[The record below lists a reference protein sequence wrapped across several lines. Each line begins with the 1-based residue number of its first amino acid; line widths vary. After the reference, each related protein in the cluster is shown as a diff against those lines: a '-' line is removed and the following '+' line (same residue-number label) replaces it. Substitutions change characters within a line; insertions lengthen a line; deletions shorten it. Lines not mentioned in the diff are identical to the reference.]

1 MATEHLSPHVLQAVE
16 VYTKGTRAWFEDDRD
31 GWVSASVVSNQV
43 DATKVKIVFENDE
56 DSRREHVFESTL
68 AIVEK
73 TNGNTLP
80 PLRNPPKM
88 ENTDDLTN
96 LSYLNEP
103 SVLNTIQ
110 TRYSQRN
117 IYTYSGIV
125 LIAANPF
132 ARVQLYEPD
141 IIQQYSGKRRGE
153 LEPHL
158 FAIAEDAYRCM
169 IREKKN
175 QTIVV
180 SGESG
185 AGKTVSAKFIMRYF
199 ATADDKE
206 AKGKASK
213 EGAASM
219 TEVEEQILATN
230 PIMEAFGNAKTTRN
244 DNSSRFGKYIEIQFD
259 KDTNIVGA
267 KTRTYLLERSRL
279 IYQPE
284 IERNYHIFYQLCAGV
299 PPTERK
305 EFELKDWTKFHY
317 LNQSGTGTI
326 PNVDDVEEF
335 ELTKKSLSMVG
346 ISLQTQWQIF
356 RLLAALLH
364 LGNVEIGGRGDA
376 TLADDDAS
384 LEIATKLLGIKK
396 KSEFRKWLLKR
407 QIITRSDKIVK
418 SLSPAQGTVVKDS
431 VAKYI
436 YASLFDWLVVVVNS
450 SLSCQ
455 TPGLV
460 TAFIGVLD
468 IYGFEHFKKNSFE
481 QFCINYA
488 NEKLQQ
494 QFNQHVFKLDQEE
507 YVREKIEWKFI
518 DFSDNQ
524 KCIEMIEAKMGILS
538 LLDEESRL
546 PSGTDQ
552 GFCDKLYSN
561 FSTPAYKGYFLKPR
575 FSNSAFTVCHYA
587 HDVQYESE
595 GFIDKNKDTVPDEI
609 LTLLQSSDSE
619 FLVEMLGTATAAAT
633 ATPTETVKK
642 MTTPKKPTLG
652 SIFKLS
658 LINLMDTIGETN
670 VHYIRCLKP
679 NEAKVAWG
687 FEPNMVLGQLRACG
701 VLETIRIS
709 CAGYPSRWE
718 FPDFA
723 DRYYALI
730 NSKYW
735 DPNTHTNIDFRE
747 LCNVILTTYIQDPD
761 KYQIGLTKIFFRAGQ
776 LAYMEKLRADRWNEC
791 AILLQKNMRRF
802 VIRLR
807 YLRMKEITMMIQQVA
822 RKKVAQAVLAHKRQE
837 KVMIMIQSQ
846 CRAFLARKRMARQQ
860 NFVIRV
866 QTAIRSRLARKAF
879 AGFRENNAATQ
890 IQSLFRGWAAR
901 KKYLAQRHHII
912 CVQAQIRRRSARK
925 QLTIYRSE
933 ARSATHLK
941 EVSYKLENKVVE
953 LTQTLTQQREEK
965 NKIQSKATQLETQIQ
980 SWIQKYNK
988 LDKKAKELEA
998 SLAESS
1004 SVQTELS
1011 SWQEKHNTLQSDHE
1025 NTLEKISKLDQEIA
1039 RLSAENLKQKEEVA
1053 ALKQQ
1058 QQTLASMPPQ
1068 QPQPPQ
1074 TPQRRT
1080 SMHTNYHAANATSAA
1095 DDVEVAELKSQIVAL
1110 KAQLSQS
1117 LKRQPTRQ
1125 QSINAFSRNLSPARN
1140 DPYRRGVSPEMAS
1153 PRGRS
1158 PTGSSMTSFRRNSVG
1173 EPTRPETQASKVVYN
1188 EPEQMRPMSIDH
1200 INTLKIKTMPNGNPD
1215 EAIHAILHDLETL
1228 EKEIHVGLVQSL
1240 KIVAVNA
1247 QNPPSEKEVLFP
1259 AHMIATCATQMW
1271 RLGYLAESNSMLF
1284 SVMYT
1289 IQKHCASF
1297 SGEDTIVPCAYWL
1310 SNAHEL
1316 LSLICSAEQELER
1329 EMHYNSIHGRRAVGW
1344 HEFEKLV
1351 ETFKYELQCLEDNIY
1366 HHWLTELKKKLTKM
1380 AVPAV
1385 IENQSLPGFIAN
1397 ETNRF
1402 FGKIL
1407 SGASQPAYS
1416 MDDLLAFLNRVYRTM
1431 KCYYVDP
1438 FVLEQA
1444 LTELLKLIGVTTF
1457 NDLVMRRNFNS
1468 WKRAMQIQYNITR
1481 LEEWC
1486 KAHEVPEAT
1495 AQLEHLM
1502 QAAKLLQ
1509 LKKGT
1514 LEDVKII
1521 YDVCWLLAPTQV
1533 QKLIQNYSVADYED
1547 PISNDILRAVAA
1559 RVSNG
1564 DSNDILLLDNV
1575 SLDDS
1580 PYAMPENHKTEVN
1593 LYLPAYLN
1601 LRQLQRLVT
1610 LVAVVKQNPSH
1621 QGSL

>member
-1 MATEHLSPHVLQAVE
+1 MASELSSHVQQAVD
-16 VYTKGTRAWFEDDRD
+16 VFVKGTRAWFEDERN
-31 GWVSASVVSNQV
+31 GWVSASMVTKEV
-43 DATKVKIVFENDE
+43 DATKVKITFESDTE
-56 DSRREHVFESTL
+56 EGKVHVFESTL
-68 AIVEK
+68 ALLSK
-73 TNGNTLP
+73 TNGTTLP

-103 SVLNTIQ
+103 SVLHTIH

-132 ARVQLYEPD
+132 ARVQLYDPD
-141 IIQQYSGKRRGE
+141 IIQQYSGRRRGE

-185 AGKTVSAKFIMRYF
+185 AGKTVSAKYIMRYF

-206 AKGKASK
+206 AVGKTSK
-213 EGAASM
+213 DNAAGM

-259 KDTNIVGA
+259 KDSNIVGA
-267 KTRTYLLERSRL
+267 KIRTYLLERSRL
-279 IYQPE
+279 IFQPE
-284 IERNYHIFYQLCAGV
+284 VERNYHIFYQLCAGV
-299 PPTERK
+299 PLTERK
-305 EFELKDWTKFHY
+305 EFDLKDWSKFHY

-335 ELTKKSLSMVG
+335 ELTKRSLSMVG

-364 LGNVEIGGRGDA
+364 IGNIEIGGRGDA
-376 TLADDDAS
+376 ALSDDDAA
-384 LEIATKLLGIKK
+384 LAIATKLLGISP
-396 KSEFRKWLLKR
+396 SEFKKWLIRR

-418 SLSPAQGTVVKDS
+418 NLSIMQATVVKDS

-450 SLSCQ
+450 SLSCSVPD
-455 TPGLV
+455 TV
-460 TAFIGVLD
+460 SAFIGVLD

-552 GFCDKLYSN
+552 GFCDKLFAN
-561 FSTPAYKGYFLKPR
+561 FSTPAYKGYFQKPR
-575 FSNSAFTVCHYA
+575 FSNSAFTVVHYA
-587 HDVQYESE
+587 HAVQYEAE

-609 LTLLQSSDSE
+609 LALLHNAKSE
-619 FLVEMLGTATAAAT
+619 FLVDMLQSATAANAV
-633 ATPTETVKK
+633 TPAPNEPKK
-642 MTTPKKPTLG
+642 MNAPKKPTLG

-679 NEAKVAWG
+679 NEAKVAWV
-687 FEPNMVLGQLRACG
+687 FEPNMVLSQLRACG

-709 CAGYPSRWE
+709 CAGYPSRWTFE
-718 FPDFA
+718 DFA

-735 DPNTHTNIDFRE
+735 DPNTNTSIDFRK
-747 LCNVILTTYIQDPD
+747 LCSVILDTYIQDPD
-761 KYQIGLTKIFFRAGQ
+761 KYQVGLTKIFFRAGQ

-807 YLRMKEITMMIQQVA
+807 YLRMKDITLMLQQVA
-822 RKKVAQAVLAHKRQE
+822 RRKMAKVLLERKRQE
-837 KVMIMIQSQ
+837 KAVVMIQSQ
-846 CRAFLARKRMARQQ
+846 CRAFLARKRMERQHTFIVHLQAAIRGRLARKAFSSVRENRAAAHIQALFRGWIVRKRYMAQ
-860 NFVIRV
+860 RNHIVRV
-866 QTAIRSRLARKAF
+866 QTAIRRLRAKKIL
-879 AGFRENNAATQ
+879 AG
-890 IQSLFRGWAAR
+890 
-901 KKYLAQRHHII
+901 
-912 CVQAQIRRRSARK
+912 
-925 QLTIYRSE
+925 YRSE
-933 ARSATHLK
+933 ARSASHLK

-953 LTQTLTQQREEK
+953 LTQTLTQHRDEK
-965 NKIQSKATQLETQIQ
+965 NQLQTKTTQLETQIQ

-988 LDKKAKELEA
+988 LDQKAKELELSMA
-998 SLAESS
+998 SASG
-1004 SVQTELS
+1004 VQTELTRWKEQHES
-1011 SWQEKHNTLQSDHE
+1011 LQLDHQ
-1025 NTLEKISKLDQEIA
+1025 TSLEKISKLDKEIS
-1039 RLSAENLKQKEEVA
+1039 RLSAENVKQKEEMTI
-1053 ALKQQ
+1053 LKQQ
-1058 QQTLASMPPQ
+1058 Q
-1068 QPQPPQ
+1068 
-1074 TPQRRT
+1074 RRT
-1080 SMHTNYHAANATSAA
+1080 STHSVAPAV
-1095 DDVEVAELKSQIVAL
+1095 DDSDVAELKSQIIAL

-1117 LKRQPTRQ
+1117 LKRQPSRQ
-1125 QSINAFSRNLSPARN
+1125 TSTSTFARNLSPSRN
-1140 DPYRRGVSPEMAS
+1140 DNPRRGISPEMVS

-1158 PTGSSMTSFRRNSVG
+1158 PTGSHMSSFRRNSIG
-1173 EPTRPETQASKVVYN
+1173 EPLRQESSAKVVYA
-1188 EPEQMRPMSIDH
+1188 EPESMRPMSIDH
-1200 INTLKIKTMPNGNPD
+1200 VNTLKNKEMNSNPD
-1215 EAIHAILHDLETL
+1215 EAIHAILHDIEAL
-1228 EKEIHVGLVQSL
+1228 EKEIQEGLILSL
-1240 KIVAVNA
+1240 KIVPLNA
-1247 QNPPSEKEVLFP
+1247 QNPPSQKEVLFP
-1259 AHMIATCATQMW
+1259 AHIIATCATQMW
-1271 RLGYLAESNSMLF
+1271 RLGYLAESNAMLF

-1289 IQKHCASF
+1289 IQKYCANF
-1297 SGEDTIVPCAYWL
+1297 SGEDTIIPCSYWL

-1329 EMHYNSIHGRRAVGW
+1329 EMHYNAMNGRRAVGW

-1366 HHWLTELKKKLTKM
+1366 HHWLTELKKKLNKM

-1397 ETNRF
+1397 ESGRF

-1407 SGASQPAYS
+1407 SGSSQPAYS
-1416 MDDLLAFLNRVYRTM
+1416 MDDLLNFLNKVYRTM
-1431 KCYYVDP
+1431 KSYYVDP
-1438 FVLEQA
+1438 FVMEQT

-1486 KAHEVPEAT
+1486 KHHEAPEGV

-1509 LKKGT
+1509 LKKAT

-1521 YDVCWLLAPTQV
+1521 YDVCWLLAPTQI
-1533 QKLIQNYSVADYED
+1533 QKLIQNYNVADYED
-1547 PISNDILRAVAA
+1547 PISNDILRVVAS

-1564 DSNDILLLDNV
+1564 DTNDILLLDNV

-1580 PYAMPENHKTEVN
+1580 PYSLPEPHAVVAN
-1593 LYLPAYLN
+1593 LYLPSYLN
-1601 LRQLQRLVT
+1601 LRQIQRLIGLVT
-1610 LVAVVKQNPSH
+1610 VAKQNPIMPR
-1621 QGSL
+1621 GSL